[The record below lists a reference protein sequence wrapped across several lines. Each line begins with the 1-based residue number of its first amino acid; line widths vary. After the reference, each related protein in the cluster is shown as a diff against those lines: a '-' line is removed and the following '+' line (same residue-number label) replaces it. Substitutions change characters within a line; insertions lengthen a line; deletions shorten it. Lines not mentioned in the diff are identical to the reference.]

1 MAAVTEWAAAGDVA
15 DALKAAGYLADHR
28 IAQVAFLADR
38 LEKPILAEGP
48 AGVGKTALAIALAD
62 ATGRRLVRLQCY
74 EGLDEAKA
82 LYEWNYHKQLLRL
95 QTDEGKAWDDLEGD
109 IFTEDFLLSRPLLDA
124 ITSPEPVVLLIDE
137 VDRVEIETEALLLEV
152 LDSFQVTIPELGTIR
167 AKSRPLVVLTSNN
180 TRELSEALKRRC
192 LFLHIDYPAMERERE
207 ILLTRVPDLPE
218 ELATRIAAIVRSIRQ
233 VPLRKAPSISESIDW
248 ARTLLALSIDDI
260 DAGVTADTM
269 NVLLKYQ
276 SDIDKVV
283 SELDLG
289 CGCRV
294 SRPGR
299 LRRGAAGRRRPGVDG
314 RGDRRRR
321 RPAPR
326 RPRRPGGGEGR
337 SGGDP
342 GEERPPLR
350 GLRDGVRS
358 VLRAGGAERRRRR
371 RDSPRIGSG
380 VLRGRGRRLRV

>member
-15 DALKAAGYLADHR
+15 DALKAVGYLADHR

-167 AKSRPLVVLTSNN
+167 ATSRPLVVLTSNN

-218 ELATRIAAIVRSIRQ
+218 QLATRIAAVVRSIRQ

-248 ARTLLALSIDDI
+248 ARTLLALSIDEI

-283 SELDLG
+283 AELDLG
-289 CGCRV
+289 
-294 SRPGR
+294 
-299 LRRGAAGRRRPGVDG
+299 
-314 RGDRRRR
+314 
-321 RPAPR
+321 
-326 RPRRPGGGEGR
+326 
-337 SGGDP
+337 SGG
-342 GEERPPLR
+342 
-350 GLRDGVRS
+350 
-358 VLRAGGAERRRRR
+358 
-371 RDSPRIGSG
+371 
-380 VLRGRGRRLRV
+380 